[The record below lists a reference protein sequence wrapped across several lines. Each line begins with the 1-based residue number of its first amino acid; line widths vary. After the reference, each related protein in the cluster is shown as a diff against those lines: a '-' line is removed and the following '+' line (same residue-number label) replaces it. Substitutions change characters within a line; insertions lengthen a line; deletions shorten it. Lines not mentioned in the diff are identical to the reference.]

1 MKHRAMWAAFV
12 LIVFAA
18 LAAAQE
24 QYLDVYIAQ
33 VKPEKRADFDAINKK
48 LVAAN
53 RQNKG
58 DEWLAMETVYGP
70 MNRVTFVSVRN
81 SYDAAEKGSDSFSA
95 AVEKALG
102 KPGSEKLFQDFNQ
115 TLANSRS
122 ELRRRRWE
130 LGSNAPTDAA
140 AMAKMLGESRWLR
153 TTVVHVRPGQG
164 PTFEALLKD
173 IKTAREKNSPDVTTL
188 VSQGVA
194 GQEGS
199 IYYVTQLAKSM
210 AGFDSVPTLQKV
222 LGDEGYAHYL
232 KSASEIVEN
241 TETVINHFLPELSNP
256 PADVVAAAPDYWT
269 PKAIVA
275 KTAPAKKSVVNA
287 SQTSKEDE
295 KK

>member
-18 LAAAQE
+18 LAAAQD

-232 KSASEIVEN
+232 KSVSEIVEN